1 MAVSDVGDLAGRL
14 AHSWEQRDFR
24 DLLSISAI
32 TIGAGSPTDAGRSWI
47 APTDVPNPIALAG
60 GIPDSLTVPVA
71 ELRESLLAVLAEE
84 RDDSMTYGGLVGFEG
99 LRESVARRQSM
110 IEDIDLKPENFT
122 MHNGSSGAL
131 DNICNAFLNPGDIA
145 IVEGPSFSG
154 TVRTIRGHMADV
166 VETGIDEQ
174 GTSVDGVKACIERA
188 VADGKRVKFV
198 YVIPDFHNPSG
209 LTMSLKR
216 RLELLDICAEYGI
229 MILEDAAY
237 TELYFDE
244 PPPPSMFALSGGQG
258 VLRIGSFS
266 KIIATGVRVGWVE
279 ATPEYIDALSRV
291 RFDMGNNPL
300 VQRALARYVDSGAL
314 EPHVERMRALYAL
327 KCKTLSDRLMED
339 CEPYIKFIRPAGGF
353 FLWVECIGVG
363 SAELAD
369 AAAKEGLMFPTGS
382 FFFKDGFES
391 DTSHFRLAFS
401 NASVEELELAS
412 ERMNAAFLRVAD

>member
-1 MAVSDVGDLAGRL
+1 MAVSDVGDLAGQL
-14 AHSWEQRDFR
+14 ARSWGRRDIQE
-24 DLLSISAI
+24 LLSDSAI

-47 APTDVPNPIALAG
+47 APTQVENPIALAG
-60 GIPDSLTVPVA
+60 GIPDGPTVPVA

-84 RDDSMTYGGLVGFEG
+84 RDDSMTYGGLLGFEG
-99 LRESVARRQSM
+99 LRESVARRQSV
-110 IEDIDLKPENFT
+110 IEGMDLSPENFT

-166 VETGIDEQ
+166 VETSIDEQ

-209 LTMSLKR
+209 LTMSLNR
-216 RLELLDICAEYGI
+216 RLELLDVCAEYGV

-237 TELYFDE
+237 TELYYDE
-244 PPPPSMFALSGGQG
+244 PPPPSMFSLSGGQG
-258 VLRIGSFS
+258 VLRMGSFS
-266 KIIATGVRVGWVE
+266 KIIATGTRVGWVE
-279 ATPEYIDALSRV
+279 AIPEYIDALARV

-327 KCKTLSDRLMED
+327 KCKTLSESLMED
-339 CEPYIKFIRPAGGF
+339 CEPYIRFIRPEGGF

-369 AAAKEGLMFPTGS
+369 AAAEEGLMFPTGS
-382 FFFKDGFES
+382 FFFKDGF
-391 DTSHFRLAFS
+391 DADKSHFRLAFS
-401 NASVEELELAS
+401 NASVDDLELAS
-412 ERMNAAFLRVAD
+412 KRMKAAFLRVAD

>member
-216 RLELLDICAEYGI
+216 RLELLDICAE
-229 MILEDAAY
+229 
-237 TELYFDE
+237 
-244 PPPPSMFALSGGQG
+244 
-258 VLRIGSFS
+258 
-266 KIIATGVRVGWVE
+266 
-279 ATPEYIDALSRV
+279 
-291 RFDMGNNPL
+291 
-300 VQRALARYVDSGAL
+300 
-314 EPHVERMRALYAL
+314 
-327 KCKTLSDRLMED
+327 
-339 CEPYIKFIRPAGGF
+339 
-353 FLWVECIGVG
+353 
-363 SAELAD
+363 
-369 AAAKEGLMFPTGS
+369 
-382 FFFKDGFES
+382 
-391 DTSHFRLAFS
+391 
-401 NASVEELELAS
+401 
-412 ERMNAAFLRVAD
+412 